1 VTVRATKAS
10 MPVRILGWI
19 VGLALILLGFFV
31 LAVASFA
38 DGTATERAITIA
50 AAVAMIVLG
59 VLILRLVRVRTVAEE

>member
-1 VTVRATKAS
+1 MARVTKPS
-10 MPVRILGWI
+10 MPARVVGWI
-19 VGLALILLGFFV
+19 MGLALILLGLFV

-59 VLILRLVRVRTVAEE
+59 LVILRLVRVRTVAED

>member
-1 VTVRATKAS
+1 VV
-10 MPVRILGWI
+10 GWI
-19 VGLALILLGFFV
+19 FSLALILLGLFM

-59 VLILRLVRVRTVAEE
+59 VVILRLVRVRTVAED